1 MQRSRTSPS
10 RSTACWPKRSNGT
23 TTRSFIQFNL
33 NPKAK
38 WSDGQPVTPEDVMF
52 TFELMRDKG
61 RPPFANRLNIVAKME
76 KVGERS
82 VRFTFT
88 DKADRE
94 TPLIFG
100 LFPVLPKH
108 AIDPAK
114 PSTDHR

>member
-1 MQRSRTSPS
+1 MMQRCRDEPFTLYGLLAE
-10 RSTACWPKRSNGT
+10 TVEWDDN
-23 TTRSFIQFNL
+23 RSFIQFNL

-38 WSDGQPVTPEDVMF
+38 WADGQPVTPEDVMF

-61 RPPFANRLNIVAKME
+61 RVPFANRLNVVARME
-76 KVGERS
+76 KVGKNS
-82 VRFTFT
+82 VRFTFN

-108 AIDPAK
+108 AI
-114 PSTDHR
+114 